1 MNTEPMFAQTLLEWH
16 RHHGRHDLPW
26 QGTRDPYPIWVS
38 EIMLQQTQVTTVIP
52 YYRRFMLRFP
62 TATALAAATQDE
74 LLDCWTGLGYYA
86 RARNLHRAARRVVDE
101 LGGRFPDQFD
111 QVLDL
116 PGIGRSTAGAI
127 LAFAFGQRH
136 AILDGNVKRVLA
148 RCFAVAGYPGDTAV
162 ARKLWALSECCTP
175 QQEAASYTQAIM
187 DLGSMVCTRRNPQCG
202 GCPLA
207 SRCQALAR
215 QDIDRYPGPRPKRK
229 RPLRHVT
236 MILVRNT
243 DGCVLLERRPAV
255 GIWGGLWSF
264 PECPAEEAAAAFCQR
279 YLGVAV
285 TVDQPWPSLHHGFTH
300 FELNIQ
306 PQPVRY
312 TGKDDKVLR
321 GTERIWYKPG
331 SAPARGLAAPVRKLL
346 STLETN

>member
-1 MNTEPMFAQTLLEWH
+1 
-16 RHHGRHDLPW
+16 
-26 QGTRDPYPIWVS
+26 
-38 EIMLQQTQVTTVIP
+38 
-52 YYRRFMLRFP
+52 
-62 TATALAAATQDE
+62 
-74 LLDCWTGLGYYA
+74 
-86 RARNLHRAARRVVDE
+86 
-101 LGGRFPDQFD
+101 
-111 QVLDL
+111 
-116 PGIGRSTAGAI
+116 
-127 LAFAFGQRH
+127 
-136 AILDGNVKRVLA
+136 
-148 RCFAVAGYPGDTAV
+148 
-162 ARKLWALSECCTP
+162 
-175 QQEAASYTQAIM
+175 
-187 DLGSMVCTRRNPQCG
+187 
-202 GCPLA
+202 
-207 SRCQALAR
+207 
-215 QDIDRYPGPRPKRK
+215 
-229 RPLRHVT
+229 
-236 MILVRNT
+236 
-243 DGCVLLERRPAV
+243 V

>member
-1 MNTEPMFAQTLLEWH
+1 
-16 RHHGRHDLPW
+16 
-26 QGTRDPYPIWVS
+26 
-38 EIMLQQTQVTTVIP
+38 MLQQTQVTTVIP